1 MYNGLV
7 ELHHREV
14 GGHATGKGGMVKTV
28 ERVFERVLWESRL
41 LVVLAVITSLLVS
54 LGVLFVTTVDV
65 WYLLREA
72 AQFANTNL
80 PDEVRSPLRTNVIG
94 SVVIVLDGYLLAV
107 ALLIFALGLYE
118 LFINKIEVAEGS
130 MFAERLLLMR
140 SFDDLKDRLAK
151 IVILMLVVKF
161 FEYALQMKYA
171 SPLDLLYLA
180 VGILL
185 IGAALWLTHQRS
197 RGH

>member
-1 MYNGLV
+1 M
-7 ELHHREV
+7 
-14 GGHATGKGGMVKTV
+14 KTV

-80 PDEVRSPLRTNVIG
+80 PDEVRGPLRTNVIG